1 MPLYY
6 TGFPIIPEHI
16 FKDIPVA
23 DIPAA
28 EESTQ
33 GGKVIGTGPFKFT
46 DMIEREQYTLERH
59 DEYWQG
65 TPLLDKIVWKI
76 VQQSVMTGL
85 LEKGEIDFI
94 ASSRRN

>member
-28 EESTQ
+28 EEST
-33 GGKVIGTGPFKFT
+33 
-46 DMIEREQYTLERH
+46 
-59 DEYWQG
+59 
-65 TPLLDKIVWKI
+65 
-76 VQQSVMTGL
+76 
-85 LEKGEIDFI
+85 
-94 ASSRRN
+94 